1 MLYQAKFW
9 LKFSI
14 FNLLIVA
21 LVGLLM
27 RYKIAFEFPYLN
39 QKSLQHA
46 HSHFAF
52 SGWVSHTLM
61 VLMIYTL
68 SKKLNANAF
77 FAQKYV
83 WLLAIHLLC
92 AYGMLVFFTVQGYGF
107 FSIVFSSLSVV
118 VSYVFAFWFWRDS
131 TKLMLGQPALP
142 WFKAALL
149 FNVIS
154 SVGTFALAYMMAT
167 KNIHQNEY
175 LASIYY
181 YLHFQYNG
189 WFFFGCAGLLIEF
202 LNLKTHQQKTY
213 RQCFW
218 ALFIS
223 CIPAYGLS
231 ILWLDL
237 PIFVYVIVVM
247 AALVQT
253 LAWLKLLQ
261 IVLATHKNKFTTLA
275 SHLRWVFGLVALA
288 LTVKMTLQLASV
300 IPSVSQLAFGFRP
313 IVIAYLHLVLLM
325 IISLFLLT
333 YIFAKDLLPNT
344 SSMKKSFVVFVVGVV
359 CNEIVLGIQGIASFS
374 YTLIPFQNELLFVV
388 ALVMLFGLIGMVGSV
403 SKK

>member
-9 LKFSI
+9 LRFSI

-39 QKSLQHA
+39 QKNLQHA

-61 VLMIYTL
+61 VLMIYAL
-68 SKKLNANAF
+68 SKKMNTDGF
-77 FAQKYV
+77 FSKRYAG
-83 WLLAIHLLC
+83 LLGLHMVC
-92 AYGMLVFFTVQGYGF
+92 AYGMLLFFTVQGYGF

-118 VSYVFAFWFWRDS
+118 TSYVFAYWFWRDA
-131 TKLMLGQPALP
+131 TKWMPGQPTLP
-142 WFKAALL
+142 WFKAALF

-154 SVGTFALAYMMAT
+154 SVGTFVLAYMMAT
-167 KNIHQNEY
+167 RNIHQNEY

-189 WFFFGCAGLLIEF
+189 WFLFACLGLLIGF
-202 LNLKTHQQKTY
+202 LKPDPIQEKIYHK
-213 RQCFW
+213 CFW
-218 ALFIS
+218 AMLAS

-237 PIFVYVIVVM
+237 PVFVYVIVVL

-261 IVLATHKNKFTTLA
+261 VVLASQKNKFTSLA
-275 SHLRWVFGLVALA
+275 PHLRWVFGLVALA
-288 LTVKMTLQLASV
+288 LTIKMALQLASV

-333 YIFAKDLLPNT
+333 YVFAQGLWPEKAF
-344 SSMKKSFVVFVVGVV
+344 MKKSFLVFTAGVV
-359 CNEIVLGIQGIASFS
+359 CNEIILGIQGIASFS
-374 YTLIPFQNELLFVV
+374 YTLIPRQNELLFVA
-388 ALVMLFGLIGMVGSV
+388 ALIMVSGLLGMSGSV